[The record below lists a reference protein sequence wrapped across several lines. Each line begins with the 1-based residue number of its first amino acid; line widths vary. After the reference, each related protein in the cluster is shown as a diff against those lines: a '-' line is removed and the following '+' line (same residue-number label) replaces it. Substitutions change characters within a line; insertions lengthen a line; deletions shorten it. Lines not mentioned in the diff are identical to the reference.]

1 MPDLALDPH
10 IFRAYDIRG
19 IAAEEFTPA
28 VAERLGAAFAT
39 YLRRRFDGRRIA
51 VGRDSRPSSPALYD
65 ALIAGARGAG
75 VDVTAVGLSPSPVV
89 GFAAA
94 AWGLDGAVNV
104 TASHNPI
111 EFNGA
116 KLVQRGA
123 SALLPEEIQE
133 VRRLAESGDLDHGR
147 GALDERDPKP
157 EYLALLAERFRL
169 ARPLTVVADP
179 GNGVATLTGPEA
191 LRRIGCDVI
200 GLYTELLEGFPNHV
214 PNPQDPQTMVQLCA
228 AVQEHAADGG
238 FAWDGDGDRV
248 GMVDER
254 GVRYDADWL
263 VALLARDVLT
273 RHPGA
278 RILLDAKTSLSA
290 IRDVRAHGGDPVL
303 TPTGYSLLR
312 RRIEAEKILFGGEAS
327 GHIVFAEDYYG
338 IDDGVYAAC
347 AAAKILAAESRPLSA
362 HLAGMQRLVTSPEIM
377 LPCADEAKFR
387 VAAAITERLRA
398 AAVAVDADGTRIDFG
413 DGWALVRASNT
424 NPVLSIRMEAE
435 DRDRYEVI
443 RSRVFQVV
451 TEHPEV
457 TLALDFGEPAPS
469 GG

>member
-1 MPDLALDPH
+1 MPDFALDPH

-75 VDVTAVGLSPSPVV
+75 VDVTAVGLSPSPLV

-116 KLVQRGA
+116 KLVQRRA
-123 SALLPEEIQE
+123 SVLLPEEIQE

-179 GNGVATLTGPEA
+179 GNGVATLTGPET

-200 GLYTELLEGFPNHV
+200 GLYTELLEGFP
-214 PNPQDPQTMVQLCA
+214 TTC
-228 AVQEHAADGG
+228 
-238 FAWDGDGDRV
+238 R
-248 GMVDER
+248 
-254 GVRYDADWL
+254 
-263 VALLARDVLT
+263 T
-273 RHPGA
+273 
-278 RILLDAKTSLSA
+278 
-290 IRDVRAHGGDPVL
+290 
-303 TPTGYSLLR
+303 
-312 RRIEAEKILFGGEAS
+312 RRIRRPWCSCARRSKSTPPMGAS
-327 GHIVFAEDYYG
+327 RGTAT
-338 IDDGVYAAC
+338 ATA
-347 AAAKILAAESRPLSA
+347 SA
-362 HLAGMQRLVTSPEIM
+362 
-377 LPCADEAKFR
+377 
-387 VAAAITERLRA
+387 
-398 AAVAVDADGTRIDFG
+398 
-413 DGWALVRASNT
+413 W
-424 NPVLSIRMEAE
+424 
-435 DRDRYEVI
+435 
-443 RSRVFQVV
+443 
-451 TEHPEV
+451 
-457 TLALDFGEPAPS
+457 
-469 GG
+469 